1 MIFYKLRPTA
11 IIHLKQEI
19 IFFSHSILMIQWKLL
34 FNQNWSVGMKNK
46 IFCNKPIKEHIKIK
60 EFKNPLSIIIYF
72 SNVVSLTKV
81 TIVL

>member
-1 MIFYKLRPTA
+1 MTFVGFCTSF
-11 IIHLKQEI
+11 KQKI
-19 IFFSHSILMIQWKLL
+19 
-34 FNQNWSVGMKNK
+34 MKNK